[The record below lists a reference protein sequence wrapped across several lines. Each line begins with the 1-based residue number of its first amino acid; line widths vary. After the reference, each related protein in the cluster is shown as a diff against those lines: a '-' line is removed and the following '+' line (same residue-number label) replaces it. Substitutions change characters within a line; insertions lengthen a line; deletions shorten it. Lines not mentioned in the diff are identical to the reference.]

1 MHQKL
6 HAAGKKFKLLITL
19 LLQEFHLAIFL
30 YDYCYKCCVPFEKEL
45 GWQAQQFL
53 QIMIEQ
59 QVYKPRLL

>member
-19 LLQEFHLAIFL
+19 LLQGFHLAIFL
-30 YDYCYKCCVPFEKEL
+30 YDYCYKCCVPFEKGL